1 MNPDFLKRLAPL
13 YNRYNEV
20 IKPLIA
26 EIEVRFES
34 FPTSIFNE
42 IRAFNDHISRC
53 YLKPDD
59 DSWVNVQI
67 NKAEGHIE
75 RMVLDC
81 YKFLNVSLYNSVI
94 KKFDKEYKG
103 VDLSNINNGD
113 FLIQHKKIAR
123 EIVVRLKEAKSK
135 EVLEDKSESIAIYEE
150 VHNKYTELE
159 DLIEQNCRNLFWAKS
174 KFYVNKVWKV
184 ILWLASTIVSGIVS
198 TCLLPYDE
206 FVNWIKSIFVN

>member
-1 MNPDFLKRLAPL
+1 MTPDFLKRLAPL

-53 YLKPDD
+53 YLKPDYD
-59 DSWVNVQI
+59 RWVNAQI

-81 YKFLNVSLYNSVI
+81 YKFLNVSLYNSLTKSTRVSI
-94 KKFDKEYKG
+94 Y
-103 VDLSNINNGD
+103 
-113 FLIQHKKIAR
+113 LI
-123 EIVVRLKEAKSK
+123 
-135 EVLEDKSESIAIYEE
+135 
-150 VHNKYTELE
+150 
-159 DLIEQNCRNLFWAKS
+159 
-174 KFYVNKVWKV
+174 
-184 ILWLASTIVSGIVS
+184 
-198 TCLLPYDE
+198 
-206 FVNWIKSIFVN
+206 

>member
-1 MNPDFLKRLAPL
+1 MKPVFFEQLTPL
-13 YNRYNEV
+13 YNRYNDV

-34 FPTSIFNE
+34 FPISIFNE
-42 IRAFNDHISRC
+42 IRAFNDHVSRC

-59 DSWVNVQI
+59 EEWI
-67 NKAEGHIE
+67 NGQVYKAGGHIE
-75 RMVLDC
+75 RIILDC
-81 YKFLNVSLYNSVI
+81 YKFLNVSLYKSVI
-94 KKFDKEYKG
+94 KKFDKEYNG

-113 FLIQHKKIAR
+113 FLIQHKKITR
-123 EIVVRLKEAKSK
+123 EIIIRLKEAKSK

-174 KFYVNKVWKV
+174 KFYVNKIWK
-184 ILWLASTIVSGIVS
+184 IFLWIASAIVSGIIS
-198 TCLLPYDE
+198 TCLLPYNE
-206 FVNWIKSIFVN
+206 FVEYIKSLFS

>member
-1 MNPDFLKRLAPL
+1 MNPNFFERLTPL
-13 YNRYNEV
+13 YNKYNNV

-42 IRAFNDHISRC
+42 IRAFNDHVSRC

-59 DSWVNVQI
+59 EEWINSQI
-67 NKAEGHIE
+67 HKAEGHIE
-75 RMVLDC
+75 RMILDC
-81 YKFLNVSLYNSVI
+81 YKFLNVSLYDSVI

-113 FLIQHKKIAR
+113 FLIQHKKVTR
-123 EIVVRLKEAKSK
+123 EIVVGLKEAKSK
-135 EVLEDKSESIAIYEE
+135 EVMEDKSESIAIYEE

-159 DLIEQNCRNLFWAKS
+159 DLIELNCRNLFWAKG
-174 KFYVNKVWKV
+174 KFYTNRILRI
-184 ILWLASTIVSGIVS
+184 ILWLISAIVSGIVS
-198 TCLLPYDE
+198 ACLLPYSE
-206 FVNWIKSIFVN
+206 IVEYIKSLFN

>member
-1 MNPDFLKRLAPL
+1 MYPNFFERLAPL
-13 YNRYNEV
+13 YNKYNHV

-34 FPTSIFNE
+34 FPISIFNE
-42 IRAFNDHISRC
+42 IRAFNDEEWI
-53 YLKPDD
+53 
-59 DSWVNVQI
+59 NTQI

-75 RMVLDC
+75 RVILDC
-81 YKFLNVSLYNSVI
+81 YKFLNVSLYDSVI
-94 KKFDKEYKG
+94 KQFDREYKR

-113 FLIQHKKIAR
+113 FLIQHKKITR

-174 KFYVNKVWKV
+174 KFYVNNVWKFL
-184 ILWLASTIVSGIVS
+184 LWLASAIISGIIS
-198 TCLLPYDE
+198 TYLLP
-206 FVNWIKSIFVN
+206 

>member
-1 MNPDFLKRLAPL
+1 MYPNFFERLAPL
-13 YNRYNEV
+13 YNKYNHV
-20 IKPLIA
+20 IKPLNA

-34 FPTSIFNE
+34 FPISIFNE
-42 IRAFNDHISRC
+42 IRAFNDHVSRC
-53 YLKPDD
+53 YLKPDNEE
-59 DSWVNVQI
+59 WINTQI

-75 RMVLDC
+75 RVILDC
-81 YKFLNVSLYNSVI
+81 YKFLNVSLYDSVI
-94 KKFDKEYKG
+94 KQFDREYKR

-113 FLIQHKKIAR
+113 FLIQHKKITR

-174 KFYVNKVWKV
+174 KFYVNNVWKFL
-184 ILWLASTIVSGIVS
+184 LWLASAIISGFIS
-198 TCLLPYDE
+198 TYLLP
-206 FVNWIKSIFVN
+206 